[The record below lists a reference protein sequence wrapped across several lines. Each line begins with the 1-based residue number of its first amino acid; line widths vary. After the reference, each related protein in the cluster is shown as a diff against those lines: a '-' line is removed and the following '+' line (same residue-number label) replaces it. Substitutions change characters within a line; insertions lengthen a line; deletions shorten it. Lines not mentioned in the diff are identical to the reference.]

1 MLVKNASYIN
11 KNILYVYIF
20 FMEQYYN
27 LGVKFDKLLIFV
39 LCV

>member
-11 KNILYVYIF
+11 KYILYVYLF

-27 LGVKFDKLLIFV
+27 LGGEI
-39 LCV
+39 